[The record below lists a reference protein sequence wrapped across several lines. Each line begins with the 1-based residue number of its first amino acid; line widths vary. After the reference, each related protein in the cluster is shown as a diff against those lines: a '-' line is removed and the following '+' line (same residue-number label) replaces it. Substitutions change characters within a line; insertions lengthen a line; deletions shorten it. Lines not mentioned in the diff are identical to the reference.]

1 MKIYGIPILPLLN
14 HPSAIITYYF
24 FKELLMATIGMGDIK
39 KGARLEITGNPFR
52 VTEFQ
57 HVKPGKGAAFV
68 RMKIKNLQTGKV
80 IDKTVHAGDKFDVP
94 ELEEKTMQYLYD
106 DGEMLQFMDTT
117 TYDQIGLT
125 HEQVG
130 KETFDF
136 MIDGMEADILFHN
149 GKAISV
155 EIPQTITLT
164 VVETPPN
171 FKGDSQGGKK
181 PATLDSGAVVQVPFF
196 ILEGQKIV
204 VDTIEGKYL
213 EKAK

>member
-1 MKIYGIPILPLLN
+1 
-14 HPSAIITYYF
+14 
-24 FKELLMATIGMGDIK
+24 MATVSMGDLK
-39 KGARLEITGNPFR
+39 KGVRLEIDGNPFK
-52 VTEFQ
+52 VIEFQ

-68 RMKIKNLQTGKV
+68 RIKIRNLATGKV
-80 IDKTVHAGDKFDVP
+80 IERTVHAGDKFDVP
-94 ELEEKTMQYLYD
+94 DLEKKSMQYLYD

-125 HEQVG
+125 HDQVG
-130 KETFDF
+130 KEIFNF
-136 MIDGMEADILFHN
+136 MVDGMETEILFHN

-155 EIPQTITLT
+155 EIPQTYVYE

-181 PATLDSGAVVQVPFF
+181 PAKLESGATVQVPFF
-196 ILEGQKIV
+196 VLEGDKIK
-204 VDTIEGKYL
+204 VDTTEGKYL

>member
-1 MKIYGIPILPLLN
+1 
-14 HPSAIITYYF
+14 
-24 FKELLMATIGMGDIK
+24 MATVSMGDLK
-39 KGARLEITGNPFR
+39 KGVRLEIDGNPFK
-52 VTEFQ
+52 VVEFQ

-68 RMKIKNLQTGKV
+68 RVKIKNLSTGKV
-80 IDKTVHAGDKFDVP
+80 IEKTVHAGDKFDVP
-94 ELEEKTMQYLYD
+94 NLEQTTMQYLYD

-117 TYDQIGLT
+117 SYEQIGLT

-130 KETFDF
+130 KETFSY

-155 EIPQTITLT
+155 EIPQTFVYE

-181 PATLDSGAVVQVPFF
+181 PATLESGAVVQVPFF
-196 ILEGQKIV
+196 VLEGDK
-204 VDTIEGKYL
+204 
-213 EKAK
+213 

>member
-1 MKIYGIPILPLLN
+1 
-14 HPSAIITYYF
+14 
-24 FKELLMATIGMGDIK
+24 MAVIGMGDIK
-39 KGARLEITGNPFR
+39 KGKRLELDGNPFK

-80 IDKTVHAGDKFDVP
+80 IDKTVHAGDKFETP
-94 ELEEKTMQYLYD
+94 ELEQKTMQYLYD
-106 DGEMLQFMDTT
+106 DGEFLQFMDTT
-117 TYDQIGLT
+117 TFDQIGLT

-130 KETFDF
+130 KETFDY
-136 MIDGMEADILFHN
+136 MIDGMEAEILFHN

-155 EIPQTITLT
+155 EIPQTVVLKI
-164 VVETPPN
+164 VETPPN

-181 PATLDSGAVVQVPFF
+181 PATLESGAVVQVPFF
-196 ILEGQKIV
+196 ILEGESIK
-204 VDTIEGKYL
+204 VDTVEGKYL

>member
-1 MKIYGIPILPLLN
+1 
-14 HPSAIITYYF
+14 
-24 FKELLMATIGMGDIK
+24 MAVIGMGDIK
-39 KGARLEITGNPFR
+39 KGKRLEMDGNPFK

-80 IDKTVHAGDKFDVP
+80 IDKTVHAGDKFETP
-94 ELEEKTMQYLYD
+94 ELEQKTMQYLYD
-106 DGEMLQFMDTT
+106 DGEFLQFMDTT
-117 TYDQIGLT
+117 TFDQIGLT

-130 KETFDF
+130 KETFDY
-136 MIDGMEADILFHN
+136 MIDGMEAEILFHN

-155 EIPQTITLT
+155 EIPQTVVLKI
-164 VVETPPN
+164 VETPPN

-181 PATLDSGAVVQVPFF
+181 PATLESGAVVQVPFF
-196 ILEGQKIV
+196 ILEGESIK
-204 VDTIEGKYL
+204 VDTVEGKYL